1 MEWRIIAR
9 RTGSLAFPL
18 AGMWVRVVHSAVNAY
33 SLGHNL
39 ALTRYLTHK
48 GEEKCGRDSTDVA
61 GRNSSKHSISI
72 HFPSYLWYPAMRALT
87 LPLVS
92 LPLFCRLMLHA
103 DAHASEPWRLSA
115 EPCAGSYCTR
125 SSNNNNGE
133 RNLFLVRYDYKNKIR
148 GANED

>member
-72 HFPSYLWYPAMRALT
+72 HFPSYLCIQRCVLSLSLWFLSLCFVVLCCTLTRTPQSPGVCQQSRAL
-87 LPLVS
+87 
-92 LPLFCRLMLHA
+92 
-103 DAHASEPWRLSA
+103 AHIAPGPVITIMEKEISFSFV
-115 EPCAGSYCTR
+115 TT
-125 SSNNNNGE
+125 
-133 RNLFLVRYDYKNKIR
+133 KKIK
-148 GANED
+148 